1 MRSQFPRCRQS
12 TDDHAD
18 AIEECLEDIDQFLET
33 LQRYP
38 DLVIAKSLRIH
49 LAALLRAMV
58 DNRLCSREDV
68 REFVLALEQES
79 LGVGET

>member
-1 MRSQFPRCRQS
+1 MADESVA
-12 TDDHAD
+12 DDHAD
-18 AIEECLEDIDQFLET
+18 EIEACLEDIDDFLGS
-33 LQRYP
+33 LQGYP
-38 DLVIAKSLRIH
+38 DVVIAKSLRIH

-68 REFVLALEQES
+68 REFVLLLEQDA

>member
-1 MRSQFPRCRQS
+1 MPDESEA
-12 TDDHAD
+12 DDYAG
-18 AIEECLEDIDQFLET
+18 AVEECLEDIDEFLAT

-38 DLVIAKSLRIH
+38 DLVIAQSLRIH
-49 LAALLRAMV
+49 LAALLRALV

-68 REFVLALEQES
+68 REFVLVLEQDS

>member
-1 MRSQFPRCRQS
+1 MSDKS
-12 TDDHAD
+12 VADDHSGE
-18 AIEECLEDIDQFLET
+18 IEECLEDIDDFLGR
-33 LQRYP
+33 LRNYP
-38 DLVIAKSLRIH
+38 DLVIAQSLRIH

-68 REFVLALEQES
+68 REFVLALEQDA

>member
-1 MRSQFPRCRQS
+1 M
-12 TDDHAD
+12 TDESMAEDHSSE
-18 AIEECLEDIDQFLET
+18 IEECLEDLDEFMGT

-38 DLVIAKSLRIH
+38 DPVIARSLRIH

-68 REFVLALEQES
+68 REFVLALEHDA
-79 LGVGET
+79 LGVGES

>member
-1 MRSQFPRCRQS
+1 MADVSV

-18 AIEECLEDIDQFLET
+18 EIEACLEDIDDFLGS

-68 REFVLALEQES
+68 REFVLLLEQDA